1 LADVVVMA
9 VVKLG
14 LERLAAVNL
23 LVWLLVVG
31 GKCRSE
37 IDR

>member
-1 LADVVVMA
+1 LSLPRMTSAFLADVVVMA

-23 LVWLLVVG
+23 LR
-31 GKCRSE
+31 CS
-37 IDR
+37 